1 MDQDKISV
9 YDLVEVIDVPEKFIG
24 LIEVGDVGVVVRKYD
39 DHNFEVEC
47 IQPGSSYKWL
57 EKLHDR
63 YLRLKSREPFSRWAR
78 ESLASPSITK
88 PSIRLGA
95 ILGSGFGALMG
106 AGLGA
111 ITQNMNGILIGL
123 SLGLLL
129 GLVTGV
135 ITAALTVRIAGT
147 SGGVG
152 VGYFTGMVFGGVFG
166 MAVGLL
172 IPTSWRLSAQTEGLP
187 LLDALMMGRF
197 ETAVLLSF
205 LLSILDT
212 MIGVWIGG
220 KNQLP
225 RNLKERYRS

>member
-1 MDQDKISV
+1 MQMDRNEIDL
-9 YDLVEVIDVPEKFIG
+9 YDLVEVIDIPEKYLGVIDP
-24 LIEVGDVGVVVRKYD
+24 GDVGVVVEKYN
-39 DHNFEVEC
+39 DHNFQVEC
-47 IQPGSSYKWL
+47 IQPGGSYKWL
-57 EKLHDR
+57 EKLDRR
-63 YLRLKSREPFSRWAR
+63 YLRLKSRDPFSRWSQ
-78 ESLASPSITK
+78 ESLPSITK

-95 ILGSGFGALMG
+95 RIGALFGALMG

-111 ITQNMNGILIGL
+111 ITQNLNGILIGL

-129 GLVTGV
+129 GLVTGS
-135 ITAALTVRIAGT
+135 ITGALTVRIAGT

-152 VGYFTGMVFGGVFG
+152 VGYFTGMIFGGVAG
-166 MAVGLL
+166 LVIGLL
-172 IPTSWRLSAQTEGLP
+172 IPTPWRLNAQTHGLP

-212 MIGVWIGG
+212 IVGVWIGG